1 MKNINKV
8 QRIYFISLAIILVIV
23 CFSFGKTYSKFIYTS
38 SSNRV
43 AEIFVN
49 KFSYKFTINNKE
61 TNEIT
66 IPSGNSVL
74 NISMTSLNEKENY
87 FKLFYKENKNIT
99 VFLLKG
105 NVSGKISNNEINNI
119 KLFVINKSD
128 SEETLIFD
136 VQSGYITNTLD
147 DIVKPNDE
155 SEIKDKIN
163 IGDYIEYRP
172 IETILTLEK
181 DYSGSN
187 NIKLETINT
196 NWQILDI
203 NDKAE
208 ITLISE
214 VPINNVS
221 VKGSLGY
228 NNGVY
233 LLNDLCYKLYS
244 SNDSKYVRNLNI
256 EDIEKYLDTDVWN
269 YDIQSNYKTYISNLY
284 YPTIWSKEKNVIIDN
299 TNINGTLNKSESVE
313 LSKLN
318 SYKETTLS
326 LTTKNNYWSSS
337 LIENNFKDKE
347 MYKLLIKNELLS
359 TRYTSTEEDNIEWGL
374 IGIKDSSVIKNKLYS
389 SDNVNKEITG
399 YLRPIIT
406 LKDSVI
412 LNYKNNLLSIE

>member
-49 KFSYKFTINNKE
+49 KLSYKFTINNKE

-214 VPINNVS
+214 EPINNVS
-221 VKGSLGY
+221 LKGSLGY

-359 TRYTSTEEDNIEWGL
+359 TRYTSTEADNIEWGL

>member
-49 KFSYKFTINNKE
+49 KLSYKFTINNKE

-214 VPINNVS
+214 EPINNVS
-221 VKGSLGY
+221 LKGSLGY

-318 SYKETTLS
+318 WYKETTLS

>member
-1 MKNINKV
+1 MKNINRV
-8 QRIYFISLAIILVIV
+8 QRIYFIFLAIILVIV
-23 CFSFGKTYSKFIYTS
+23 CFSFGKTYSKFIYES
-38 SSNRV
+38 PSNRV

-49 KFSYKFTINNKE
+49 KLNYKFTINSRE

-87 FKLFYKENKNIT
+87 FKLFYNENKNIII
-99 VFLLKG
+99 FLLNG

-119 KLFVINKSD
+119 KLFVINKSE

-136 VQSGYITNTLD
+136 IQSGYITNTLD
-147 DIVKPNDE
+147 DIVKPDND

-163 IGDYIEYRP
+163 IGDYVEYKP
-172 IETILTLEK
+172 IETSLALEK
-181 DYSGSN
+181 DYTGSN
-187 NIKLETINT
+187 SIELETASI

-214 VPINNVS
+214 EPINKINLN
-221 VKGSLGY
+221 GSIGY

-256 EDIEKYLDTDVWN
+256 EDIEKYLDTDVWDYN
-269 YDIQSNYKTYISNLY
+269 IQSNYKTYKNNLY
-284 YPTIWSKEKNVIIDN
+284 YPTIWIKEKNVIIN
-299 TNINGTLNKSESVE
+299 NKNIDGTLNKSESVE
-313 LSKLN
+313 LSKLT
-318 SYKETTLS
+318 SYKETS
-326 LTTKNNYWSSS
+326 SSITTINNYWSSS
-337 LIENNFKDKE
+337 LIENNFKDKK
-347 MYKLLIKNELLS
+347 MYKLLIRNELLS

-374 IGIKDSSVIKNKLYS
+374 IGIDDSSVVKNELYS

-412 LNYKNNLLSIE
+412 LNYKNNILNIE

>member
-49 KFSYKFTINNKE
+49 KLSYKFTINNKE

-66 IPSGNSVL
+66 IPSGNSIL

-196 NWQILDI
+196 IWQILDI

-214 VPINNVS
+214 EPINNVS
-221 VKGSLGY
+221 LKGSLGY

>member
-23 CFSFGKTYSKFIYTS
+23 CFSFRKTYSKFIYTS

-49 KFSYKFTINNKE
+49 KLSYKFTINNKE

-214 VPINNVS
+214 EPINNVS
-221 VKGSLGY
+221 LKGSLGY

>member
-49 KFSYKFTINNKE
+49 KLSYKFTINNKE

-214 VPINNVS
+214 EPINNVS
-221 VKGSLGY
+221 LKGSLGY

>member
-49 KFSYKFTINNKE
+49 KLSYKFTINNKE

-87 FKLFYKENKNIT
+87 FKLFYKENKNIS

-214 VPINNVS
+214 EPINNVS
-221 VKGSLGY
+221 LKGSLGY

>member
-49 KFSYKFTINNKE
+49 KLSYKFTINNKE

-66 IPSGNSVL
+66 IPSVNSVL

-155 SEIKDKIN
+155 SEIIDKIN

-214 VPINNVS
+214 EPINNVS
-221 VKGSLGY
+221 LKGSLGY

>member
-49 KFSYKFTINNKE
+49 KLSYKFTINNKE

-66 IPSGNSVL
+66 IPSGNSIL

-214 VPINNVS
+214 EPINNVNL
-221 VKGSLGY
+221 KGSLGY

>member
-49 KFSYKFTINNKE
+49 KLSYKFTINNKE

-99 VFLLKG
+99 VFLLNG

-172 IETILTLEK
+172 IETTLTLEK
-181 DYSGSN
+181 DYAGSN
-187 NIKLETINT
+187 SIELETINT

-214 VPINNVS
+214 EPINKIS
-221 VKGSLGY
+221 LKGSLGY

-269 YDIQSNYKTYISNLY
+269 YDIQSNYKTYKSNLY

-313 LSKLN
+313 LSKLT

>member
-49 KFSYKFTINNKE
+49 KLSYKFTINNKE

-119 KLFVINKSD
+119 KLFVINRSD

-214 VPINNVS
+214 EPINNVS
-221 VKGSLGY
+221 LKGSLGY

>member
-49 KFSYKFTINNKE
+49 KLSYKFTINNKE

-74 NISMTSLNEKENY
+74 NISMTSINEKENY

-214 VPINNVS
+214 EPINNVS
-221 VKGSLGY
+221 LKGSLGY

>member
-49 KFSYKFTINNKE
+49 KLSYKFTINNKE

-66 IPSGNSVL
+66 IPSGNSIL

-214 VPINNVS
+214 EPINNVS
-221 VKGSLGY
+221 LKGSLGY

>member
-8 QRIYFISLAIILVIV
+8 QRIYFIFLAIILVIV

-49 KFSYKFTINNKE
+49 KLSYKFTINNKE

-66 IPSGNSVL
+66 ISSGNSVL

-172 IETILTLEK
+172 IKTTLTLEK

-214 VPINNVS
+214 EPINKVS
-221 VKGSLGY
+221 LKGSLGY

-313 LSKLN
+313 LSKLT

>member
-49 KFSYKFTINNKE
+49 KLSYKFTINNKE

-66 IPSGNSVL
+66 IPSGNSIL

-172 IETILTLEK
+172 IETTLILEK

-214 VPINNVS
+214 EPINNVS
-221 VKGSLGY
+221 LKGSLGY

-374 IGIKDSSVIKNKLYS
+374 IDIKDSSVIKNKLYS

>member
-49 KFSYKFTINNKE
+49 KLSYKFTINNKE

-128 SEETLIFD
+128 SEETLMFD

-214 VPINNVS
+214 EPINNVS
-221 VKGSLGY
+221 LKGSLGY

>member
-8 QRIYFISLAIILVIV
+8 QRIYFIFLAIILVIV

-49 KFSYKFTINNKE
+49 KLNYKFTINNKE

-99 VFLLKG
+99 IFLLNG

-119 KLFVINKSD
+119 KLFVINKND

-172 IETILTLEK
+172 IETTLTLEK

-187 NIKLETINT
+187 DIELETINT

-214 VPINNVS
+214 EPINKIS
-221 VKGSLGY
+221 LKGSLGY

-269 YDIQSNYKTYISNLY
+269 YDIQSNYKTYKSNLY

-313 LSKLN
+313 LSKLT

-326 LTTKNNYWSSS
+326 LTT
-337 LIENNFKDKE
+337 
-347 MYKLLIKNELLS
+347 
-359 TRYTSTEEDNIEWGL
+359 
-374 IGIKDSSVIKNKLYS
+374 
-389 SDNVNKEITG
+389 
-399 YLRPIIT
+399 
-406 LKDSVI
+406 
-412 LNYKNNLLSIE
+412 

>member
-49 KFSYKFTINNKE
+49 KLSYKFTINNKE

-119 KLFVINKSD
+119 KLFVNKSD

-214 VPINNVS
+214 EPINNVS
-221 VKGSLGY
+221 LKGSLGY

-313 LSKLN
+313 LSNLN

>member
-8 QRIYFISLAIILVIV
+8 QRIYFIFLAIILVIV

-49 KFSYKFTINNKE
+49 KLNYKFTINNKE

-99 VFLLKG
+99 IFLLNG

-163 IGDYIEYRP
+163 IGDYIEYGP
-172 IETILTLEK
+172 IETTLTLEK

-187 NIKLETINT
+187 DIELETINT

-214 VPINNVS
+214 EPINKIS
-221 VKGSLGY
+221 LKGSLGY

-269 YDIQSNYKTYISNLY
+269 YDIQSNYKTYKSNLY

-313 LSKLN
+313 LSKLT

-326 LTTKNNYWSSS
+326 LTTKNNYWTSS

-389 SDNVNKEITG
+389 SDNVNKEISG

>member
-49 KFSYKFTINNKE
+49 KLSYKFTINNKE

-87 FKLFYKENKNIT
+87 FKLFYKENKNIS

-163 IGDYIEYRP
+163 IVDYIEYRP

-214 VPINNVS
+214 EPINNVS
-221 VKGSLGY
+221 LKGSLGY

>member
-8 QRIYFISLAIILVIV
+8 QRIYFIFLAIILVIV

-49 KFSYKFTINNKE
+49 KLSYKFTINNKK

-172 IETILTLEK
+172 IKTTLTLEK

-214 VPINNVS
+214 EPINKVS
-221 VKGSLGY
+221 LKGSLGY

-412 LNYKNNLLSIE
+412 LNHKNNLLSIE

>member
-49 KFSYKFTINNKE
+49 KLSYKFTINNKE

-163 IGDYIEYRP
+163 IGEYIEYRP

-214 VPINNVS
+214 EPINNVS
-221 VKGSLGY
+221 LKGSLGY

>member
-49 KFSYKFTINNKE
+49 KLSYKFTINNKE

-99 VFLLKG
+99 IFLLNG
-105 NVSGKISNNEINNI
+105 NVSGRISNNEINNI

-172 IETILTLEK
+172 IKTTLTLEK

-214 VPINNVS
+214 EPINKVS
-221 VKGSLGY
+221 LKGSLGY

-412 LNYKNNLLSIE
+412 LNHKNNLLSIE

>member
-49 KFSYKFTINNKE
+49 KLSYKFTINNKE

-214 VPINNVS
+214 EPINNVS
-221 VKGSLGY
+221 LKGSLGY

-399 YLRPIIT
+399 SLRPIIT

>member
-49 KFSYKFTINNKE
+49 KLSYKFTINNKE

-87 FKLFYKENKNIT
+87 FKLFYKENKNIS

-128 SEETLIFD
+128 SEETLMFD

-214 VPINNVS
+214 EPINNVS
-221 VKGSLGY
+221 LKGSLGY

>member
-8 QRIYFISLAIILVIV
+8 QRIYFIFLAIILVIV

-49 KFSYKFTINNKE
+49 KLSYKFTINNKE

-99 VFLLKG
+99 IFLLNG
-105 NVSGKISNNEINNI
+105 NVSGRISNNEINNI

-172 IETILTLEK
+172 IKTTLTLEK

-214 VPINNVS
+214 EPINKVS
-221 VKGSLGY
+221 LKGSLGY

-359 TRYTSTEEDNIEWGL
+359 TRYTSTEEDNIEWGF

>member
-49 KFSYKFTINNKE
+49 KLSYKFTINNKE

-155 SEIKDKIN
+155 SEIIDKIN

-214 VPINNVS
+214 EPINNVS
-221 VKGSLGY
+221 LKGSLGY

>member
-49 KFSYKFTINNKE
+49 KLSYKFTINNKE

-214 VPINNVS
+214 EPINNVS
-221 VKGSLGY
+221 LKGSLGY

-313 LSKLN
+313 LSNLN

>member
-8 QRIYFISLAIILVIV
+8 QRIYFIFLAIILVIV

-49 KFSYKFTINNKE
+49 KLSYKFTINNKE

-99 VFLLKG
+99 VFFLNG
-105 NVSGKISNNEINNI
+105 NVSGRISNNEINNI

-172 IETILTLEK
+172 IKTTLTLEK

-214 VPINNVS
+214 EPINKVS
-221 VKGSLGY
+221 LKGSLGY

-412 LNYKNNLLSIE
+412 LNHKNNLLSIE

>member
-8 QRIYFISLAIILVIV
+8 QRIYFIFLAIILVIV

-49 KFSYKFTINNKE
+49 KLNYKFTINNKE
-61 TNEIT
+61 TNEIA

-99 VFLLKG
+99 VFLLNG

-172 IETILTLEK
+172 IETTLTLEK

-187 NIKLETINT
+187 DIKLETINT

-214 VPINNVS
+214 EPINKINL
-221 VKGSLGY
+221 KGSLGY

-269 YDIQSNYKTYISNLY
+269 YDIQSNYKTYKSNLY

-313 LSKLN
+313 LSKLT

-326 LTTKNNYWSSS
+326 LTTKNNYWTSS

>member
-49 KFSYKFTINNKE
+49 KLSYKFTINNKE

-87 FKLFYKENKNIT
+87 FKFFYKENKNIT

-214 VPINNVS
+214 EPINNVS
-221 VKGSLGY
+221 LKGSLGY

>member
-8 QRIYFISLAIILVIV
+8 QRIYFIFLAIILVIV

-49 KFSYKFTINNKE
+49 KLSYKFTINNKE

-99 VFLLKG
+99 IFLLNG
-105 NVSGKISNNEINNI
+105 NVSGRISNNEINNI

-172 IETILTLEK
+172 IKTTLTLEK

-214 VPINNVS
+214 EPINKVS
-221 VKGSLGY
+221 LKGSLGY

-313 LSKLN
+313 LSKLT

-359 TRYTSTEEDNIEWGL
+359 TRYTSTEEDNIEWGF

>member
-49 KFSYKFTINNKE
+49 KLSYKFTINNKE

-99 VFLLKG
+99 IFLLNG
-105 NVSGKISNNEINNI
+105 NVSGRISNNEINNI

-172 IETILTLEK
+172 IKTTLTLEK

-214 VPINNVS
+214 EPINKVS
-221 VKGSLGY
+221 LKGSLGY

>member
-49 KFSYKFTINNKE
+49 KLSYKFTINNKE

-66 IPSGNSVL
+66 IPSGNSIL

-105 NVSGKISNNEINNI
+105 NVLGKISNNEINNI

-214 VPINNVS
+214 EPINNVS
-221 VKGSLGY
+221 LKGSLGY

>member
-49 KFSYKFTINNKE
+49 KLNYKFTINNKE
-61 TNEIT
+61 TNEVT
-66 IPSGNSVL
+66 IPVGNSVL

-87 FKLFYKENKNIT
+87 FKLFYNENKNINI
-99 VFLLKG
+99 FLLNG
-105 NVSGKISNNEINNI
+105 NVSGKIAHNETNNI
-119 KLFVINKSD
+119 KLFVTNQSNK
-128 SEETLIFD
+128 EETIVFE
-136 VQSGYITNTLD
+136 VESGYITNTLD
-147 DIVKPNDE
+147 DIVASNNE
-155 SEIKDKIN
+155 SEIKEKIN
-163 IGDYIEYRP
+163 IGDYIEYKP
-172 IETILTLEK
+172 IETSLTLEK
-181 DYSGSN
+181 DYTGSN
-187 NIKLETINT
+187 NIELETINT

-203 NDKAE
+203 NDSAE
-208 ITLISE
+208 ITLISKE
-214 VPINNVS
+214 PINKIAL
-221 VKGSLGY
+221 KGSLGY

-269 YDIQSNYKTYISNLY
+269 YDIQSNYKTYKNNLY

-313 LSKLN
+313 PSKLT

-326 LTTKNNYWSSS
+326 LTTKNNYWTSS
-337 LIENNFKDKE
+337 LIENNFKNKE
-347 MYKLLIKNELLS
+347 IYKLLIKNELLS
-359 TRYTSTEEDNIEWGL
+359 TRYTSTEEDNIEWGI
-374 IGIKDSSVIKNKLYS
+374 IGVKDSSVIKNNLYS
-389 SDNVNKEITG
+389 SDNVNREIVG

-406 LKDSVI
+406 LKDNVI
-412 LNYKNNLLSIE
+412 INYKNNLLIIE

>member
-49 KFSYKFTINNKE
+49 KLSYKFTINNKE

-105 NVSGKISNNEINNI
+105 NVSGRISNNEINNI

-172 IETILTLEK
+172 IKTTLTLEK

-214 VPINNVS
+214 EPINKVNL
-221 VKGSLGY
+221 KGSLGY
-228 NNGVY
+228 SNGVY

-359 TRYTSTEEDNIEWGL
+359 TRYTSTEEDNIEWGF

-412 LNYKNNLLSIE
+412 LNHKNNLLSIE

>member
-49 KFSYKFTINNKE
+49 KLSYKFTINNKE

-214 VPINNVS
+214 EPINNVS
-221 VKGSLGY
+221 LKGSLGY

-284 YPTIWSKEKNVIIDN
+284 YPTIWSNEKNVIIDN

>member
-49 KFSYKFTINNKE
+49 KLSYKFTINNKE

-87 FKLFYKENKNIT
+87 FKLFYKENKNIS

-155 SEIKDKIN
+155 SEIIDKIN

-214 VPINNVS
+214 EPINNVS
-221 VKGSLGY
+221 LKGSLGY

>member
-49 KFSYKFTINNKE
+49 KLNYKFTINNKE

-214 VPINNVS
+214 EPINNVS
-221 VKGSLGY
+221 LKGSLGY

>member
-49 KFSYKFTINNKE
+49 KLSYKFTINNKE

-66 IPSGNSVL
+66 IPSGNSIL

-147 DIVKPNDE
+147 DIVKPNDK

-214 VPINNVS
+214 EPINNVS
-221 VKGSLGY
+221 LKGSLGY
-228 NNGVY
+228 NNGVH